1 MDSKIAGVTVSV
13 ALPDTDP
20 DAAVIA
26 VEPTAKAL
34 ASPEFALT
42 VALAGVPEVHAT
54 RLVKLAV
61 LVYEN
66 VPVAVN
72 CCVSPLGMLGEFGV
86 TAMETNPLTN
96 DTLARFFELDTK

>member
-13 ALPDTDP
+13 ALSDTDP
-20 DAAVIA
+20 DVAVIV

-34 ASPEFALT
+34 ASPELAFT
-42 VALAGVPEVHAT
+42 VALAGVPEVHVT
-54 RLVKLAV
+54 ILVKLAV
-61 LVYEN
+61 LVSEN

-86 TAMETNPLTN
+86 TAMETKPLTK
-96 DTLARFFELDTK
+96 DTLTRFFEPDTK